1 MKFFYIKNF
10 DRVYSLCLLSFFLA
24 LVSLLLLLFF
34 PLFSEDIE
42 NDQNLISLINYGSY
56 LQIFIAMIPVLFTGI
71 LLVIVDRYK
80 PPDKNNKIHLF
91 ITTLFYYSYILVAI
105 PTFGILYLPSII
117 FLTGA
122 TVSTLIRRKK

>member
-1 MKFFYIKNF
+1 
-10 DRVYSLCLLSFFLA
+10 
-24 LVSLLLLLFF
+24 
-34 PLFSEDIE
+34 
-42 NDQNLISLINYGSY
+42 
-56 LQIFIAMIPVLFTGI
+56 MIPVLFTGI
-71 LLVIVDRYK
+71 LLVIIDRYK